1 MVKIHNGSNLFV
13 HIIVFQCSINIPLGC
28 FHCFFTI
35 SQPKPILCDA
45 DENGGCEEIRG
56 EGIRSVDE
64 RLGADENEGW
74 TSGFLKAVSFWIS
87 LVFITCFV
95 G

>member
-1 MVKIHNGSNLFV
+1 MQMRMGDVR
-13 HIIVFQCSINIPLGC
+13 
-28 FHCFFTI
+28 
-35 SQPKPILCDA
+35 
-45 DENGGCEEIRG
+45 EEIRG